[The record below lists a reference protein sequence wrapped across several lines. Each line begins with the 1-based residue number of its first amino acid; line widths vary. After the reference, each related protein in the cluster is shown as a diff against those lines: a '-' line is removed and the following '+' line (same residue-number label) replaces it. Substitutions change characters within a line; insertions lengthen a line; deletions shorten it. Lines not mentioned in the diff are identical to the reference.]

1 MTEWVECLVRGGVQV
16 SLDSHYGDVVGNMK
30 CSWVRWASWV
40 PGHRVR
46 SFVFNTQ
53 DVYHVETL
61 ANGLLF
67 KVSEPYVRD
76 VFEASIAKDF
86 K

>member
-1 MTEWVECLVRGGVQV
+1 M
-16 SLDSHYGDVVGNMK
+16 
-30 CSWVRWASWV
+30 
-40 PGHRVR
+40 PGHRIR
-46 SFVFNTQ
+46 SIVFNTQ

-67 KVSEPYVRD
+67 KVSERYVRD